1 MSISLSFNSKELTL
15 LVYIVIINIIS
26 FIVFGVDKSKSQK
39 NQWRIKESTLIVL
52 SLLGGSIGSM
62 IGMIVF
68 HHKLNKKK
76 FYIGI
81 PLIFILNKVIEIL
94 LIVQIR

>member
-1 MSISLSFNSKELTL
+1 MNMFLNFNTKELTL
-15 LVYIVIINIIS
+15 FVYMVIINFIS

-52 SLLGGSIGSM
+52 SFVGGSMGSI
-62 IGMIVF
+62 IGMIVY

>member
-1 MSISLSFNSKELTL
+1 MNIFLSLNTKELTL
-15 LVYIVIINIIS
+15 FVYMVMINFIS
-26 FIVFGVDKSKSQK
+26 FIVFGIDKSKSQK

-52 SLLGGSIGSM
+52 SLLGGSIGSI

-76 FYIGI
+76 FYTGI

-94 LIVQIR
+94 LMVHIR

>member
-1 MSISLSFNSKELTL
+1 MNMFLNFNTKELTL
-15 LVYIVIINIIS
+15 FVYMVIINFIS

>member
-1 MSISLSFNSKELTL
+1 MNIFLNFNTKELTL
-15 LVYIVIINIIS
+15 FVYMVIINFIS

-52 SLLGGSIGSM
+52 SFVGGSMGSI
-62 IGMIVF
+62 IGMIVY